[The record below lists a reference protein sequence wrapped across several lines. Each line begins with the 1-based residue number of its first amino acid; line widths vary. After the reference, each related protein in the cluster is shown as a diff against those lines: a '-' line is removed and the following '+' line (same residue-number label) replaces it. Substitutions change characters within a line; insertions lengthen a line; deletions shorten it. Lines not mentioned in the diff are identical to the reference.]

1 MFIAA
6 FRFFRNASYTFKT
19 AVLTIPNSLYQKIL
33 SISIAD
39 FANKIAFFA
48 HNYTGIPAQTVIC
61 PFFTEITTS
70 DVVFV
75 AVFPS
80 KNAMTESF

>member
-6 FRFFRNASYTFKT
+6 FRFFRNAFYTFKT

-48 HNYTGIPAQTVIC
+48 HNYARIPAEPAIC

-70 DVVFV
+70 DGVFV
-75 AVFPS
+75 ACFTRT
-80 KNAMTESF
+80 AAFL

>member
-6 FRFFRNASYTFKT
+6 FRFFRNAFYTFKT

-48 HNYTGIPAQTVIC
+48 HNYARIPAEPAIC

-70 DVVFV
+70 DGVFV
-75 AVFPS
+75 VHFTRTAAFL
-80 KNAMTESF
+80 